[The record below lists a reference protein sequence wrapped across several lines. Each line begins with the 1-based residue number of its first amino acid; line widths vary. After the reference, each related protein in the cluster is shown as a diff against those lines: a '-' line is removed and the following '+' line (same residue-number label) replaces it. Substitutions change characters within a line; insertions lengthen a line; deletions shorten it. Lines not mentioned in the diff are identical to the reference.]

1 MTPSG
6 RIAPRAEDGF
16 ALIEVLVSALILAIV
31 AAGVMAL
38 LQTTTHSA
46 AAERRH
52 AEAYALAQENQAR
65 LRSMRLSALNRY
77 SKFETVTVGDDEFTV
92 ESQGVFV
99 NNSNGQPSTCKS
111 GETSADYVRITS
123 TVSWSDAGKPVTIQS
138 IVSPSNGSLDPNHGT
153 LIVTTQ
159 NQSGEPVSGVGLSA
173 TGAGSF
179 SGTTDSTGCAY
190 FTDLPSG
197 SYTVTPSGTG
207 LVDKNG
213 NAPKAESTS
222 VIAGGSATLPLVY
235 DHEAKI
241 PIAFKYR
248 SSTGTFEPATG
259 DSVFVY
265 NQIMVPAGKA
275 YWTTGKTRQHEFLV
289 APVFPYSSPVTLYP
303 GVCEKNNPGI
313 GAGQAN
319 ITLKAGTTYSPT
331 VELQEPALEV
341 TVKNGSTAITGAKV
355 KITDEVCTDA
365 EAKSV
370 IREYTTEAQGHQSSS
385 TTGKPELGLPYS
397 TYKVC
402 ASATISGSTRR
413 KTVEKVSV
421 QSLTSTKAVTIDLSS
436 ETKSG
441 SCP

>member
-1 MTPSG
+1 MTPPG
-6 RIAPRAEDGF
+6 RKPLHGEDGF

-38 LQTTTHSA
+38 LQATTRSA
-46 AAERRH
+46 AAERQH
-52 AEAYALAQENQAR
+52 AEAYALAQEDQADM
-65 LRSMRLSALNRY
+65 RSMRLSALNRY
-77 SKFETVTVGDDEFTV
+77 GKSESVAVGDDEFTV

-111 GETSADYVRITS
+111 GETSADYVRLTS
-123 TVSWSDAGKPVTIQS
+123 TVSWHGSSHPVAIQS

-153 LIVTTQ
+153 LIITTQ
-159 NQSGEPVSGVGLSA
+159 NQSGDPVSGVGL
-173 TGAGSF
+173 AGSGPGTF

-197 SYTVTPSGTG
+197 NYTVTPSGSG

-241 PIAFKYR
+241 PVSFKYR
-248 SSTGTFEPATG
+248 TSTGVYAAATG

-265 NQIMVPAGKA
+265 NSIMVPAGKA
-275 YWTTGKTRQHEFLV
+275 YWTSGKERKHEFLV
-289 APVFPYSSPVTLYP
+289 APVFPYGSPVTLYA
-303 GVCEKNNPGI
+303 GICEKNNPGI

-319 ITLKAGTTYSPT
+319 ITLSPGATYSPT

-341 TVKNGSTAITGAKV
+341 TVENSGPVSGARV
-355 KITDEVCTDA
+355 TVTDEVCKDT
-365 EAKSV
+365 ESHSV
-370 IREYTTEAQGHQSSS
+370 TRTYTTESHGHQSNS
-385 TTGKPELGLPYS
+385 TTGAPELGLPYS

-402 ASATISGSTRR
+402 ASSSNRK
-413 KTVEKVSV
+413 KTVPEVSV
-421 QSLTSTKAVTIDLSS
+421 KSLTSTKAVTINLASGYS
-436 ETKSG
+436 SG
-441 SCP
+441 SC